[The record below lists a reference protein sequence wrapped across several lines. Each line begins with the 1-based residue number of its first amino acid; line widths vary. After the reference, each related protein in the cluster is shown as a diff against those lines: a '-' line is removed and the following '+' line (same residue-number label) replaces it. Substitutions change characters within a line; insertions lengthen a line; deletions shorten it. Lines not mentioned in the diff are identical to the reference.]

1 MADPR
6 IRPQSGED
14 SDEQKKR
21 QRVLLQL
28 DMVYLS
34 ARD

>member
-6 IRPQSGED
+6 ICPQSGED

-21 QRVLLQL
+21 QRELLQL
-28 DMVYLS
+28 DMVYPF